1 MIKSPIRKL
10 AVPLFLLAA
19 ALPPCLSPPPAAA
32 WGPSG
37 HRIVGLVAEK
47 HLNGSARAR
56 VRQILGDETLA
67 DVANWADEVRTDATA
82 PLHFVNLPKNL
93 PASQRRLDRARDCKD
108 IDGGPG
114 CAVTA
119 IEKYH
124 DILAGRRAGDRAEA
138 LKFLVHFVGDL
149 HQPLHVSFREDRG
162 GNNIKVTFFRRQSNL
177 HKVWD
182 SGIIGRAQLNDDE
195 FAAELEAA
203 LNDQSGDEEFE
214 TANETTRQKI
224 ARLQGGTVD
233 DWANESFRLALSNA
247 YDAVPRN
254 GTARL
259 GQAYYDS
266 NWKVVDDQLTKA
278 GLRLAKLLNDALGG
292 N

>member
-1 MIKSPIRKL
+1 MIKFPIRKL
-10 AVPLFLLAA
+10 AIPLLLLAV
-19 ALPPCLSPPPAAA
+19 ALPPCLMPPRAAA

-47 HLNGSARAR
+47 HLDES
-56 VRQILGDETLA
+56 VRTKVREILGGETLA
-67 DVANWADEVRTDATA
+67 DVANWADAVRTDATA

-93 PASQRRLDRARDCKD
+93 PASQRKFSRSRDCKD
-108 IDGGPG
+108 LNGGPG

-119 IEKYH
+119 IEENR
-124 DILAGRRAGDRAEA
+124 DILAGRKPGDRAVA
-138 LKFLVHFVGDL
+138 LKNLVHFVGDL
-149 HQPLHVSFREDRG
+149 HQPLHVSFKEDRG
-162 GNNIKVTFFRRQSNL
+162 GNNIKVTFFGRESNL

-182 SGIIGRAQLNDDE
+182 SGIIGRAQLSDDE
-195 FAAELEAA
+195 FAAELEAE
-203 LNDQSGDEEFE
+203 LNDQSGDEEF
-214 TANETTRQKI
+214 AASNETTRQRI
-224 ARLQGGTVD
+224 EQLQGGTVD

-254 GTARL
+254 GKARL
-259 GQAYYDS
+259 GQTYYNK